1 MKLLKAF
8 TQAIGFLVVICL
20 ATCIVIGVI
29 TGLMALPP
37 AAVIVVLVVAMVSIL
52 TWAFY
57 NDL

>member
-8 TQAIGFLVVICL
+8 AQAIGFLVVICL
-20 ATCIVIGVI
+20 AACVVIGVI
-29 TGLMALPP
+29 AGLMALPP
-37 AAVIVVLVVAMVSIL
+37 AAVMVVLVVAMVFIL